1 MERLFT
7 TYLFPDLS
15 ECPGNQVI
23 QPSIP
28 VMHNFT
34 RQEIYNVLI
43 LLCEDRANCGKML
56 ELLEDVIPQSMT
68 RACRYVFFAL
78 LTFCQITLMSRIGF
92 STATRPSALPK
103 AMLGSRTCPTR
114 VT

>member
-15 ECPGNQVI
+15 HRTEHHVI
-23 QPSIP
+23 QPNIP
-28 VMHNFT
+28 VMHNLT

-43 LLCEDRANCGKML
+43 LLCEDPANCGRML
-56 ELLEDVIPQSMT
+56 ELLKDIIPQGT
-68 RACRYVFFAL
+68 AHVRRCLVRFTHFR
-78 LTFCQITLMSRIGF
+78 QITLMSRIGS
-92 STATRPSALPK
+92 STVTRPSAPPRD
-103 AMLGSRTCPTR
+103 MLDSRTCPTP